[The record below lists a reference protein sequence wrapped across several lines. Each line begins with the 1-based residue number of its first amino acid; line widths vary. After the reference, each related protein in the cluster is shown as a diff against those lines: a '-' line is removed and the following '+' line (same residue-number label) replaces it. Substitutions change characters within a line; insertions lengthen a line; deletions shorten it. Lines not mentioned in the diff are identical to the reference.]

1 MTIVSNKDFA
11 INHDRYFDL
20 AIDEDVAVKRGDYT
34 FRIVCNFSTAQKE
47 QKILKPDDK
56 LRSAISGEEFRK
68 SALEI
73 VEKVHHKFYGNERK
87 IYPGNA

>member
-34 FRIVCNFSTAQKE
+34 FNIVCNFATAQKE

-56 LRSAISGEEFRK
+56 LRSAITAEELLKGIHEDIRRK
-68 SALEI
+68 FAS
-73 VEKVHHKFYGNERK
+73 RT
-87 IYPGNA
+87 